1 MHFLSLVTLEIP
13 EIIEDE
19 NTNKE
24 IEEQIEKEKEVQ
36 NHILRELMLGKLR
49 SLKTTFSREVTSCI
63 NDIMEPYSETTTDQR
78 YLEFIDH
85 TQELEYDYEKGTT
98 DCIRLPNRYFGNRK
112 SSLFLKKIYP
122 ASRKSFST

>member
-85 TQELEYDYEKGTT
+85 VVLSNSDHS
-98 DCIRLPNRYFGNRK
+98 LPNLLWSEF
-112 SSLFLKKIYP
+112 P
-122 ASRKSFST
+122 T

>member
-49 SLKTTFSREVTSCI
+49 SLKTTFSREVH
-63 NDIMEPYSETTTDQR
+63 IMHQ
-78 YLEFIDH
+78 
-85 TQELEYDYEKGTT
+85 
-98 DCIRLPNRYFGNRK
+98 
-112 SSLFLKKIYP
+112 
-122 ASRKSFST
+122 